1 MKPTQAAIEEAKRT
15 PNAWVYAI
23 EGDFGDGAVPP
34 EAIVGAWKTNARG
47 EIVGEFIPNPNHK
60 PKSQADR
67 PKV

>member
-23 EGDFGDGAVPP
+23 EGDFGDDAVPP
-34 EAIVGAWKTNARG
+34 EAIVGAWKTDARG

-60 PKSQADR
+60 PKSR
-67 PKV
+67 PE